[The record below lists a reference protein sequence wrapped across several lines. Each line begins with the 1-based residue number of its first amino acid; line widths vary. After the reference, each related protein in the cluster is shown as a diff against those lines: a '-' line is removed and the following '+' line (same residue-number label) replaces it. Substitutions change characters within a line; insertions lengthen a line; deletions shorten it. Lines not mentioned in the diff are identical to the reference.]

1 MRDRIRAILEYG
13 VAIGV
18 VDPRNIEWM
27 VASCPD
33 PGTARNY
40 VAKTRRYLASLASVG
55 S

>member
-18 VDPRNIEWM
+18 VDQRDIAWM

-33 PGTARNY
+33 PRTARQY
-40 VAKTRRYLASLASVG
+40 VAQTRRYLASIRS
-55 S
+55 